1 MGVKTAI
8 ITGGTGAI
16 GRALVSEFAK
26 DYNVVFSYHK
36 NEEAAN
42 ELAGK
47 YGATPVKCDLADPD
61 DLKKLYAFA
70 DNCTL
75 LINNAG
81 IAQIKLFGDI
91 TDAEWQKMVGVDL
104 SAVFLLTRE
113 ITRAMIRRKEGCVIN
128 ISSVWGVYGAS
139 CETHYSAAK
148 AGVIGFTK
156 ALAKELG
163 PSDIR
168 VNCIAPGVIESPMNA
183 HLSEDEMRELIDS
196 TPLMRIGKPEHISHA
211 ARFFEQNDFTTGQ
224 ILGVDGGFC

>member
-1 MGVKTAI
+1 MRTAI

-16 GRALVSEFAK
+16 GSALVAEFAA
-26 DYNVVFSYHK
+26 DYEVVFTYHR
-36 NEEAAN
+36 NEAAA
-42 ELAGK
+42 EALSGQ
-47 YGATPVKCDLADPD
+47 YGATAVQCDLSDPEQ
-61 DLKKLYAFA
+61 LHKLDGYAER
-70 DNCTL
+70 CTL

-81 IAQIKLFGDI
+81 IAMIKPINDVTDDEWRRMSDI
-91 TDAEWQKMVGVDL
+91 DL
-104 SAVFLLTRE
+104 SAVFLLTRDV
-113 ITRAMIRRKEGCVIN
+113 TRSMIRRKQGCIIN

-139 CETHYSAAK
+139 CEVAYSAAK

-183 HLSEDEMRELIDS
+183 HLTEEETQELIDA
-196 TPLMRIGKPEHISHA
+196 TPLMRLGKPEHIAHA

-224 ILGVDGGFC
+224 VLGVDGGFC